1 MAPKRDAGIDPGKS
15 SILYGIH
22 VLNNRVASLNVISF
36 HVFSETLDSASA
48 YNVEGLLN
56 RVKKRRNASNAPL
69 PAANGILPPP
79 RRNNAAAAPV
89 CGAPAVAAEE
99 KQEIPDKDDNKDPS
113 NNNEAIDLT
122 QQQQEAIKLDQGS
135 GSEDDWE
142 DVEEESKDQNELS
155 PSKKKQSRQGITIH
169 LGGKGGGAGVINE
182 DDEEGPTGNRRRQAF
197 TKEDR
202 ETARLVHRSHLLCL
216 LGRGLLYDAA
226 ADDPLLQA
234 TAFSLLP
241 SSLVELIT
249 KGVSSVDEQAQ
260 QEALEGATKWFRM
273 NFTLLKTSSLQPPA
287 ENEDE
292 IGAAI
297 AQAKGLE
304 GLSSQLLLVVEKRC
318 GTAEELSTIFAAL
331 FRCVGCLIR
340 TVRLLEPSSL
350 KPGDALR
357 QQEQALKNY
366 MKTKIPT
373 NQNQLH
379 RQRGESKNV
388 NVLAKAAADLLDGT
402 ERQRRER
409 YKEHIAAQLGLPD
422 SRALKYVAGDSGG
435 APSIML
441 DPGKLKLGNNKS
453 LIGKKRQVR
462 TAVGPADEEKNEKKK
477 EKEAPKPAAAKKR
490 AVASKKKKASK
501 EKEEP
506 EEEKNPSTDPK
517 GADNANT
524 ANLSTTNGAHQQ
536 TKNRKK
542 KNHDDNFCDGGV
554 LLDSVYEKH
563 PTSRK
568 KKRGDE
574 EFERELEVA
583 MAATA
588 FERPESAQAVEATN
602 PAGVEDI
609 KSLQSDERKNRG
621 GSGAGTTRGAAFGS
635 HQGHVGRYWVE
646 VYCGSATS
654 GRWIHVCPISGWIDR
669 AEDVE
674 GLAPRGHSLAYV
686 VAFGG
691 HGGAKDVT
699 RRYASS
705 FLSAEKQREGE
716 WWDSVLKPLRTR
728 EVAALHNAAAGGSNT
743 IATIDGNTR
752 PSDLK
757 LPVSGSKPSEPS
769 PSLQKQQQQNKTKQK
784 PSPALALA
792 ALREDKELEQ
802 RAAAERLTLPTTI
815 DGFKNH
821 ATFILARHITKYQT
835 LVPGSKVLGTHKG
848 EAYYNREDVGEV
860 HTAEKWKRIGRQV
873 LVEELCKPAKK
884 IKKRKM
890 PQVQQR
896 RGSRY
901 SYLDSAAAMAVAG
914 GAGDGAGG
922 SNNKIEEQDE
932 EELSDFYGIWQTK
945 PWVPDA
951 AVNGRVP
958 KNERGNV
965 EVPPFASALPAGTVH
980 IQLPGLGPICRK
992 LGVDYAPALTGFDI
1006 RGGRSVPSIEGIVV
1020 CTEHEGAV
1028 RAAFEEETARR
1039 AQQAKEKRMAE
1050 AEKTWRELLRALLT
1064 RVRLSNAYSDNN
1076 GADGPGVTQPET
1088 AEGEAAVMLAH
1099 GAGQAKLKKGSGK
1112 AGARPRGS
1120 RGKATATPVAVAN
1133 DGDREDL
1140 VDVKVEEI

>member
-1 MAPKRDAGIDPGKS
+1 MAPKRNAGADAP
-15 SILYGIH
+15 
-22 VLNNRVASLNVISF
+22 
-36 HVFSETLDSASA
+36 ETLDSASA
-48 YNVEGLLN
+48 HDVEGLLN
-56 RVKKRRNASNAPL
+56 RVNKRRNTSNTPF
-69 PAANGILPPP
+69 PAVNGGILPPP
-79 RRNNAAAAPV
+79 RRRHAAAAPV
-89 CGAPAVAAEE
+89 CGAPAAAAEE
-99 KQEIPDKDDNKDPS
+99 KQELPHKDDNKTPDTNDAPV
-113 NNNEAIDLT
+113 DLT
-122 QQQQEAIKLDQGS
+122 QQEEEEIELDQGS

-142 DVEEESKDQNELS
+142 DIEEEGEDRSEPF
-155 PSKKKQSRQGITIH
+155 PSKNKQPRQGITIN
-169 LGGKGGGAGVINE
+169 LGGRGGSAGIDNE
-182 DDEEGPTGNRRRQAF
+182 EDEAGPSRIRRRQAF
-197 TKEDR
+197 AKEDR

-241 SSLVELIT
+241 SSLVELIS
-249 KGVSSVDEQAQ
+249 KDVSSVDEQVQ
-260 QEALEGATKWFRM
+260 QKALEEATKWFRV

-304 GLSSQLLLVVEKRC
+304 GISSQLLLVVERRC

-331 FRCVGCLIR
+331 LRSLGCLIR

-366 MKTKIPT
+366 MKRKTPT
-373 NQNQLH
+373 HQSQDQQ
-379 RQRGESKNV
+379 RQSGGSKKV

-402 ERQRRER
+402 ERQRQER
-409 YKEHIAAQLGLPD
+409 YKEHVAAQLGLPD
-422 SRALKYVAGDSGG
+422 SRALKFVAGGG
-435 APSIML
+435 ARAPSIEL
-441 DPGKLKLGNNKS
+441 DPRKLKVGNNGS
-453 LIGKKRQVR
+453 FVGKKRQVR
-462 TAVGPADEEKNEKKK
+462 TAIGPTDEEKNEKEKG
-477 EKEAPKPAAAKKR
+477 KEAPKPSAKKKTVP
-490 AVASKKKKASK
+490 AKNKTSMK
-501 EKEEP
+501 E
-506 EEEKNPSTDPK
+506 EEEKKPGTESK
-517 GADNANT
+517 CADT
-524 ANLSTTNGAHQQ
+524 TSTTTTTIKAHQHSKNTN
-536 TKNRKK
+536 TKA
-542 KNHDDNFCDGGV
+542 HDDFCDGGV
-554 LLDSVYEKH
+554 LLDSVNEAH
-563 PTSRK
+563 PISRK
-568 KKRGDE
+568 KRRGDV

-588 FERPESAQAVEATN
+588 FERPESAEAVEKTN
-602 PAGVEDI
+602 PAAEDT
-609 KSLQSDERKNRG
+609 KSLQSGGRKNQRG
-621 GSGAGTTRGAAFGS
+621 GGSTARGAAFGS
-635 HQGHVGRYWVE
+635 HQDHVGRYWVE
-646 VYCGSATS
+646 VYCGSTTS
-654 GRWIHVCPISGWIDR
+654 GRWVHVCPISGWIDR

-674 GLAPRGHSLAYV
+674 GLAPRGQSLAYV

-705 FLSAEKQREGE
+705 FLSAEKQREGA
-716 WWDSVLKPLRTR
+716 WWESVLRPLRTR
-728 EVAALHNAAAGGSNT
+728 EVAALHNAAAAAAAGGPGGGNMNAIDTRDSNT
-743 IATIDGNTR
+743 APNGLN
-752 PSDLK
+752 
-757 LPVSGSKPSEPS
+757 LPAFGTNRSG
-769 PSLQKQQQQNKTKQK
+769 PSLPPPKQQQKIKTNKQK
-784 PSPALALA
+784 PSPALSLA

-821 ATFILARHITKYQT
+821 ATFILSRHITKYQT

-848 EAYYNREDVGEV
+848 EAYYSREDVGEV
-860 HTAEKWKRIGRQV
+860 HTAEKWKRIGREV
-873 LVEELCKPAKK
+873 LVEELSTPAKK

-890 PQVQQR
+890 PQMQQR
-896 RGSRY
+896 RGSRF
-901 SYLDSAAAMAVAG
+901 SYLDTAAAMAVAG
-914 GAGDGAGG
+914 SMGSGAGG
-922 SNNKIEEQDE
+922 SINNNINAIEEEEGVD

-965 EVPPFASALPAGTVH
+965 EVPPFASALPSGTVH

-1020 CTEHEGAV
+1020 CTEHEDAV

-1039 AQQAKEKRMAE
+1039 AQQAKDKRMVE
-1050 AEKTWRELLRALLT
+1050 AEKSWRELLRALLT
-1064 RVRLSNAYSDNN
+1064 RVRLANAYSGNNN
-1076 GADGPGVTQPET
+1076 GENGSGIKQPET
-1088 AEGEAAVMLAH
+1088 AEGEAAAMLAH

-1112 AGARPRGS
+1112 AGARPRAS
-1120 RGKATATPVAVAN
+1120 RGEATAIPVAAENAV
-1133 DGDREDL
+1133 GDDF